1 MRKKR
6 LYLSI
11 KFFVTFIF
19 LTLFTIGF
27 TYTQDKSDIMWGT
40 AFVTMFYFLF
50 AFVLSRELLQ
60 KERNLNLKR
69 IGEEK

>member
-1 MRKKR
+1 MTEGR
-6 LYLSI
+6 LYLFI
-11 KFFVTFIF
+11 KFFVTFMF

-50 AFVLSRELLQ
+50 AFLLSRELSQ
-60 KERNLNLKR
+60 KELRNLNESGTKQ
-69 IGEEK
+69 